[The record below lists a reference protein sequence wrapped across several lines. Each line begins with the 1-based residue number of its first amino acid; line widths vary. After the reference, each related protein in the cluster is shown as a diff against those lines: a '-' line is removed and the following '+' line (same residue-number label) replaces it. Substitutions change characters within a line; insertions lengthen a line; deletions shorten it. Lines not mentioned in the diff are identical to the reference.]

1 MIIRSLIV
9 FFNLLPFVLSFLRDQ
24 RKFIFFGSSL
34 IVTKAAHLKRAKKL
48 TAKIAHLGPTFIK
61 LTQILSSRADLLPE
75 IYLNQLSTLQ
85 DKVPPLETKKIIKVV
100 ENEFN
105 KPIGEIFEK
114 FSDESIAAASLGQ
127 VHRATFKGEDVVVK
141 VLRPGVEELIS
152 VDISI
157 LMIII
162 NFLLRVFPTHEI
174 NILST
179 IVREFS
185 KIIKEEMNFSREAEN
200 VLRFQKNFAGNENI
214 IIPDV
219 YMELNTKRVLVLKY
233 YKGIKIDQIEELTRI
248 NLDIKKILENL
259 IIIYSQQVLIDGF
272 FHADPHPGNIFVN
285 QEGKIILLDFGMVIT
300 IDEETKRELVKT
312 AIAGANRNF
321 DGLMEGLSMLG
332 IIGPEINL
340 TVLKDAA
347 EMMMNIF
354 DKKKISKKRIKELS
368 NEIFNTFYHFPLNLP
383 SNLVYLFKTAILIE
397 GIGMKYDPDFNG
409 IKDGTPIVK
418 KMFGKALKEP
428 PVEIMDFVFSKFR
441 DLYKLTQNLEKV
453 MRLAGR
459 EQFRVRLHPVDIAWL
474 EGIFSYMFR
483 RVLVSITATSIA
495 LVGAILYLRIES
507 IWLLLISFGLA
518 GFLLL
523 VTFALPA
530 RRVFNPAEWHRKRV
544 ERDIEEKFPFVS

>member
-24 RKFIFFGSSL
+24 RKFIFFGSPL

>member
-24 RKFIFFGSSL
+24 RKFIFFGSPL

-285 QEGKIILLDFGMVIT
+285 QEGKIILLDFGMVIA

>member
-9 FFNLLPFVLSFLRDQ
+9 FLNLLPFVLSFLRDQ
-24 RKFIFFGSSL
+24 RKFIFFGSPR
-34 IVTKAAHLKRAKKL
+34 IVTKAAHLKRAIKL
-48 TAKIAHLGPTFIK
+48 TAKIAYLGPTFIK

-85 DKVPPLETKKIIKVV
+85 DKVPPLETKKIIKVI
-100 ENEFN
+100 EDELDR
-105 KPIGEIFEK
+105 PIGEIFEK

-152 VDISI
+152 VDLSI
-157 LMIII
+157 LILII
-162 NFLLRVFPTHEI
+162 NFLLWVFPTHEI
-174 NILST
+174 NILSN
-179 IVREFS
+179 IVMEFS

-200 VLRFQKNFAGNENI
+200 VLRFQKNFSGNENI

-219 YMELNTKRVLVLKY
+219 YTELNSKRVLVLKY
-233 YKGIKIDQIEELTRI
+233 CKGIKIDQMEELTRI

-272 FHADPHPGNIFVN
+272 FHADPHPGNILVN
-285 QEGKIILLDFGMVIT
+285 EEGKIILLDFGMVIT
-300 IDEETKRELVKT
+300 IAPETRLELVKT
-312 AIAGANRNF
+312 AVAGANRNL
-321 DGLMEGLSMLG
+321 DGLLEGLSSLG
-332 IIGPEINL
+332 IIGPEMNL
-340 TVLKDAA
+340 SVLKDAA

-368 NEIFNTFYHFPLNLP
+368 KEIFNTFYHFPLHLP

-397 GIGMKYDPDFNG
+397 GIGIKYDPDFNG

-418 KMFGKALKEP
+418 KMFGKAIKEP
-428 PVEIMDFVFSKFR
+428 PVEIMDFVFSKFKE
-441 DLYKLTQNLEKV
+441 LYKLTQNLEKV
-453 MRLAGR
+453 MNLAER
-459 EQFRVRLHPVDIAWL
+459 EQFKVRLHPVDIAWL

-507 IWLLLISFGLA
+507 IWLLLISFGFA

-523 VTFALPA
+523 VTFVLPA
-530 RRVFNPAEWHRKRV
+530 RRVFNPSEWHRKRV
-544 ERDIEEKFPFVS
+544 ERNIEEKIPFVS

>member
-24 RKFIFFGSSL
+24 RKFIFFGSPL

-152 VDISI
+152 VDLSI

>member
-9 FFNLLPFVLSFLRDQ
+9 FLNLLPFVLSFLRDQ
-24 RKFIFFGSSL
+24 RKFIFFGSPL

-185 KIIKEEMNFSREAEN
+185 KIIKEEI
-200 VLRFQKNFAGNENI
+200 KN
-214 IIPDV
+214 
-219 YMELNTKRVLVLKY
+219 LTKDLL
-233 YKGIKIDQIEELTRI
+233 
-248 NLDIKKILENL
+248 
-259 IIIYSQQVLIDGF
+259 
-272 FHADPHPGNIFVN
+272 
-285 QEGKIILLDFGMVIT
+285 LLD
-300 IDEETKRELVKT
+300 
-312 AIAGANRNF
+312 
-321 DGLMEGLSMLG
+321 S
-332 IIGPEINL
+332 
-340 TVLKDAA
+340 
-347 EMMMNIF
+347 
-354 DKKKISKKRIKELS
+354 
-368 NEIFNTFYHFPLNLP
+368 H
-383 SNLVYLFKTAILIE
+383 
-397 GIGMKYDPDFNG
+397 
-409 IKDGTPIVK
+409 
-418 KMFGKALKEP
+418 
-428 PVEIMDFVFSKFR
+428 
-441 DLYKLTQNLEKV
+441 KV
-453 MRLAGR
+453 
-459 EQFRVRLHPVDIAWL
+459 
-474 EGIFSYMFR
+474 
-483 RVLVSITATSIA
+483 
-495 LVGAILYLRIES
+495 
-507 IWLLLISFGLA
+507 
-518 GFLLL
+518 
-523 VTFALPA
+523 
-530 RRVFNPAEWHRKRV
+530 
-544 ERDIEEKFPFVS
+544 

>member
-321 DGLMEGLSMLG
+321 DGLMEGLSMHPS
-332 IIGPEINL
+332 GPEINL

>member
-24 RKFIFFGSSL
+24 RKFIFFGSPL

-312 AIAGANRNF
+312 AIAGANRNL
-321 DGLMEGLSMLG
+321 DGLMQGLSRLG

-340 TVLKDAA
+340 SVLKDAA
-347 EMMMNIF
+347 DMMMNIF